1 MRSSLEWELLRS
13 LKEEEVEQVLAL
25 GQRRQF
31 TRREVLWHAGDRA
44 ETIHFI
50 RRGRVAV
57 RATTPDGETVTVIVL
72 GPGAIAGLVGALATQ
87 PYATTTGVAFE
98 ATETVAIRLDS
109 LAEVRLRVP
118 AFDDALVRFLAD
130 RILELADRLTE
141 ALYIPAEARVLRRLL
156 ALCEVYDRG
165 EGAIL
170 IPLTQEDFAEL
181 AGVTR
186 PTVNRV
192 LQKEERR
199 GAVKISRGSITITD
213 RESLASRA
221 T

>member
-1 MRSSLEWELLRS
+1 LEWELLRG

-25 GQRRQF
+25 GHRRQF

-57 RATTPDGETVTVIVL
+57 RAMTPDGEIVTVIVL
-72 GPGAIAGLVGALATQ
+72 GTGRIAGLVGALATE

-98 ATETVAIRLDS
+98 ATETVAIRLDT
-109 LAEVRLRVP
+109 LPEVRRRVP
-118 AFDDALVRFLAD
+118 AFEEALIRFLAD
-130 RILELADRLTE
+130 RTLELADRLTE
-141 ALYIPAEARVLRRLL
+141 ALYVPAEVRVLRRLL
-156 ALCEVYDRG
+156 ALCEVYEKG
-165 EGAIL
+165 EGTIL
-170 IPLTQEDFAEL
+170 IPLTQEDFGEL

-199 GAVKISRGSITITD
+199 GAIKISRGSITIID
-213 RESLASRA
+213 REGLTSRA